1 MIHDSTW
8 LGRTRAQHRV
18 RRATPL
24 GLLLACMLLA
34 GFASTAA
41 ATPYEMRGE
50 WSLEFKSKNEPTV
63 VDTGVIDKWN
73 SGTGEFSGTFHAGA
87 SGGNLEAKLQGTL
100 SGTTVS
106 LTTTTVA
113 PFGTVTFVSKE
124 ESTLNTTTNTLAGT
138 GAYYLNGNFSEAGE
152 VSGRRLKS
160 YQEIVEQEE
169 RERKEREEQRVREE
183 VRGEWAITVGSGAQ
197 SYKGIAL
204 ITQSANSKDE
214 FAASSAIYEG
224 VNPGTFSGKLEGS
237 TTSVEVT
244 TPPYAPA
251 SLPGTT
257 FTSKAMLFEY
267 TVSSMSISGS
277 GTFAVEGGPEF
288 PTTMT
293 ATRIKTYGQVIE
305 RETAEREAK
314 EKAEQEA
321 KEKTEREATEKAELE
336 AKEKREREERE
347 ALEKAAKVTVVPKT
361 LPQIIPPSN
370 PLVPVLLAAK
380 TLTVGHSGA
389 LALKLENPGA
399 SPEHGLLK
407 LTLAKGGKAAG
418 TKHSSAG
425 GTLGQGSFTIAAH
438 GSEVVAVK
446 LSKSGRAQLTRH
458 KTLQALLT
466 VTTEAAGQPTTTKTY
481 TITLHAAKT
490 AHRKR

>member
-8 LGRTRAQHRV
+8 LGRTRAQHRA
-18 RRATPL
+18 RMATSL
-24 GLLLACMLLA
+24 GLLLACVLLV

-41 ATPYEMRGE
+41 AAPYDMRGE

-63 VDTGVIDKWN
+63 IDTGVIDKFN
-73 SGTGEFSGTFHAGA
+73 EGTGEFSGAFHADA
-87 SGGNLEAKLQGTL
+87 AGGNLEAKLQGTL

-124 ESTLNTTTNTLAGT
+124 ESTLNTTTNALTGT
-138 GAYYLNGNFSEAGE
+138 GAYYLNGNFSEPGE
-152 VSGRRLKS
+152 VSARRLKS
-160 YQEIVEQEE
+160 YQEIIEQEE

-204 ITQSANSKDE
+204 VTQSANAKDE

-224 VNPGTFSGKLEGS
+224 VNPGTFSGKLEGA

-251 SLPGTT
+251 SVPGTT
-257 FTSKAMLFEY
+257 FTSKAMMLEY
-267 TVSSMSISGS
+267 TVNSMAISGS

-321 KEKTEREATEKAELE
+321 KEKAERE

-347 ALEKAAKVTVVPKT
+347 QQEAIEKAKVAVKTPPPVVLKT
-361 LPQIIPPSN
+361 PQTILPSN
-370 PLVPVLLAAK
+370 PLVPVLLTAK
-380 TLTVGHSGA
+380 TLTIGHGGA
-389 LALKLENPGA
+389 LALKLENPGS
-399 SPEHGLLK
+399 SPEHGHLK
-407 LTLAKGGKAAG
+407 LTLAKGGKAASA
-418 TKHSSAG
+418 KHSSAG
-425 GTLGQGSFTIAAH
+425 GALGQGSFTIVAH

-446 LSKSGRAQLTRH
+446 LSQSGHAQLTRH

-481 TITLHAAKT
+481 TITLHAAKA
-490 AHRKR
+490 AHGKR